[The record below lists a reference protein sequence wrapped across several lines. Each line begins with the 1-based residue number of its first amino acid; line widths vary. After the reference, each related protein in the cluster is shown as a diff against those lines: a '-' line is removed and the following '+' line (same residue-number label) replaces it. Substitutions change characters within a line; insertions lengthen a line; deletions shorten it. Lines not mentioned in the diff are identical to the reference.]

1 MFKIVER
8 LAESDETCSSNQ
20 SSIMNKAGS
29 SQRTRANKSLS
40 SIIKVKKES
49 DTIICK
55 LQGQLKKIDFM
66 NEKKFKVQENSKTKK
81 NFLDGVRKENILLK
95 DALKDKALDDLS
107 NLEIKKSKV
116 MLVKKVS
123 KANLLTS
130 KERVFKKNVGN
141 NHFVRVG
148 RVMNESY
155 IKDRE
160 NQYLKDC
167 QVLKE
172 KVKMNHTRGFSSHA
186 NGDYEFEDSL
196 LRELRNQ
203 QNMISELELALSK
216 QLSISSTIQ
225 KID

>member
-8 LAESDETCSSNQ
+8 LVESDETCSSNQ
-20 SSIMNKAGS
+20 SSIMYKTGS
-29 SQRTRANKSLS
+29 NPRTRANKSLS

-55 LQGQLKKIDFM
+55 LQGQLKKIEFM
-66 NEKKFKVQENSKTKK
+66 NEKKIKLQENIKSKK
-81 NFLDGVRKENILLK
+81 NFLDEVRKENNMLK
-95 DALKDKALDDLS
+95 EALKEKALDDLT

-116 MLVKKVS
+116 MLVKKAS
-123 KANLLTS
+123 KNNLMSS

-172 KVKMNHTRGFSSHA
+172 KVKMNHTRGFSSNA
-186 NGDYEFEDSL
+186 NGDDKFEDTL

-203 QNMISELELALSK
+203 QNKISELEMALHK
-216 QLSISSTIQ
+216 QLSISSSIR